1 MAENQ
6 PAQTEPARGAR
17 ANLAETPYAQKTAAA
32 AAATTRK
39 TVLSQH
45 SHKRLNQH
53 AAATGPGAE
62 KEPKKMPKMD
72 IPVSLDIDPFSTDS
86 YTDPQGAMDRMLSAK
101 GGDGGD
107 ERQAPATAGG
117 KAAAKGD
124 AAAGSLPA
132 VTPRGGEKDAGA
144 LLARV
149 RKTETEILTLKHQLL
164 ETKADLK
171 AAEARLREK
180 DAIIKDQEERIDELV
195 ESRVPR
201 DDMDEVVAENLRLQ
215 QELRDNEALL
225 ADCQKLLEEYV
236 AADAQPA

>member
-1 MAENQ
+1 MTENR
-6 PAQTEPARGAR
+6 PAQTDPLRSAR
-17 ANLAETPYAQKTAAA
+17 ARQPETPQAQKTAS
-32 AAATTRK
+32 ATAPK
-39 TVLSQH
+39 SVLLQH

-53 AAATGPGAE
+53 AGASGPGAE
-62 KEPKKMPKMD
+62 KEPKKASKMD

-101 GGDGGD
+101 DSD
-107 ERQAPATAGG
+107 ERQTPATVGG
-117 KAAAKGD
+117 KTAKGD
-124 AAAGSLPA
+124 ATAAPVPA
-132 VTPRGGEKDAGA
+132 VTPRGGEKDAGV

-164 ETKADLK
+164 DTKAELK
-171 AAEARLREK
+171 AAEDRLREK
-180 DAIIKDQEERIDELV
+180 DAMIKDQEDRIDDLI

-225 ADCQKLLEEYV
+225 ADCQKILEEYI
-236 AADAQPA
+236 AADAQSA